1 MPSRVL
7 SDQLPRFLLGKHQ
20 LILTVNF
27 TAFFSLVFL
36 LMSVPF
42 SHNAWFELGRGEAF
56 LFTVFFYLLC
66 LGVIVFSK
74 VLMYIRRNSESF
86 SVARY
91 ILWNVAEIL
100 VISLL
105 YSFFTLEGDK
115 IGIITLEDVS
125 FLRLFLGAAAY
136 STISLGVPYVLMAQY
151 FMIEERDNT
160 IRLMNYENVVSD
172 APIKPSEEKRI
183 TLFDNSGVLKFSISS
198 DNLYFIESD
207 DNYIQVWYTDISGEM
222 KKYMLRC
229 RLKTVEE
236 SFADSDLVRC
246 HRKYI
251 INIRKVRILSSE
263 KDGYAVELENDS
275 TPRIPVSRTYE
286 SAVLARFNSR
296 N

>member
-1 MPSRVL
+1 M
-7 SDQLPRFLLGKHQ
+7 
-20 LILTVNF
+20 ILTVNF

-56 LFTVFFYLLC
+56 VFTVIFYLLC
-66 LGVIVFSK
+66 LAVIVFSK
-74 VLMYIRRNSESF
+74 ILMYLHRNSERF
-86 SVARY
+86 TIIRY
-91 ILWNVAEIL
+91 ILWNASEIL
-100 VISLL
+100 VVSLL

-115 IGIITLEDVS
+115 FGIITLENVS

-136 STISLGVPYVLMAQY
+136 STISLGIPYVLMAQY

-172 APIKPSEEKRI
+172 TPIKPSDEKRI

-251 INIRKVRILSSE
+251 INIRKVRVLSSE
-263 KDGYAVELENDS
+263 KDGYAVELENDN

-286 SAVLARFNSR
+286 DAVLSRFNSR
-296 N
+296 Y